1 MAPRIVDP
9 AVSWVADTLDY
20 EPLAAMQAAV
30 RQDGDTMLANDT
42 MQRFRY
48 ARILIKIV
56 STMLAAMAIGAT
68 ATALQA
74 AIEALVGW
82 RNAALRFFF
91 VRSTLQAYGVHLA
104 ICCSLAAAGAV
115 AVQFL
120 APRAG
125 GGGHSLGDGI
135 FEWQ

>member
-1 MAPRIVDP
+1 MK
-9 AVSWVADTLDY
+9 TL
-20 EPLAAMQAAV
+20 PTACAL
-30 RQDGDTMLANDT
+30 GC
-42 MQRFRY
+42 RY

-91 VRSTLQAYGVHLA
+91 VRSTLQVRGYGWPCACRHSWPLLPRFTACLHSWHPLQAYGVHLA